1 MYVLLTTSVVSDHIF
16 FQVPAHWI
24 DALTRND
31 LTCFE
36 FDHAG
41 ERYGFDCFVENFIEG
56 GTIVSVGQSP
66 YFSKHHDAR
75 PYGVLPCDVVDVKV
89 VYDYTDSPGV

>member
-1 MYVLLTTSVVSDHIF
+1 MSDHIF
-16 FQVPAHWI
+16 FQVPAHWT

-31 LTCFE
+31 LSVFE

-41 ERYGFDCFVENFIEG
+41 ERSAFDCFVENFIEG
-56 GTIVSVGQSP
+56 GTITSVGQSP

-89 VYDYTDSPGV
+89 VYDYSDLPGA